1 MSKRLSERFQ
11 GIMAGLVNA
20 MSAFSILLG
29 LLVVIPL
36 SLWYAWVRPTALVD
50 SLLATLSCLSFGW
63 ALVSAALCF
72 RSLRKLGLDG
82 QAGLRLFSGPRPDDR
97 DELRAWQFGWQ
108 FMCAIL
114 AVLLCIIALP
124 IASWLR
130 GK

>member
-1 MSKRLSERFQ
+1 MHKRLSERYQ
-11 GIMAGLVNA
+11 SSVEDLLKA

-36 SLWYAWVRPTALVD
+36 SLWYGWAHPTTFVTPILD
-50 SLLATLSCLSFGW
+50 TLSCLSFGW
-63 ALVSAALCF
+63 ALVSAALWF

-82 QAGLRLFSGPRPDDR
+82 QAGLRLYSGARPEDR
-97 DELRAWQFGWQ
+97 DELRAWQLGWH

-114 AVLLCIIALP
+114 AVLLCIVALP
-124 IASWLR
+124 IHSWLS